1 MDEKRRGGDPII
13 VAVEMV
19 RRLVAAMQLG
29 E

>member
-1 MDEKRRGGDPII
+1 MHEKRSRRDPVI

-19 RRLVAAMQLG
+19 RRLVAAVQFG